1 MRHIDDAPFIQ
12 LFLPGE
18 RTDTIHRH
26 RVTED
31 FVQAPQVLTLPVSLE
46 PHNVQDFRVLRPIW
60 WPTIGLLT
68 AAVLP
73 LCIPVIPVAGV

>member
-31 FVQAPQVLTLPVSLE
+31 FVQAPQVLILALLVQAHTTQE
-46 PHNVQDFRVLRPIW
+46 PCVRVL
-60 WPTIGLLT
+60 
-68 AAVLP
+68 V
-73 LCIPVIPVAGV
+73 